1 MRQTVVS
8 PPDAYVA
15 AMKGTILMIN
25 PEARLVDISHEITPH
40 DVMEAAFVL
49 SQAVPYFPEETVHL
63 VVVAPVWAPSAG
75 WWRCATVT
83 TTSSAL
89 TTGSYCQ
96 APVMSPDRQLN
107 ETIVES
113 CHFLFAQM
121 PTERTQVVVEL
132 LDGVTA

>member
-63 VVVAPVWAPSAG
+63 VVVDPGVGTKRRLVALRHGHHHFVGPDNGLLLSG
-75 WWRCATVT
+75 SGHVT
-83 TTSSAL
+83 RSSA
-89 TTGSYCQ
+89 Q
-96 APVMSPDRQLN
+96 RNDR
-107 ETIVES
+107 
-113 CHFLFAQM
+113 
-121 PTERTQVVVEL
+121 
-132 LDGVTA
+132 